1 MDAICICIRQA
12 LHFQRSMWLEPI
24 SSNRMLSNILGKNEG
39 IERKPYIPFVSE
51 LDNLQFGRSMF
62 IEPINSN
69 YMFSYML

>member
-1 MDAICICIRQA
+1 
-12 LHFQRSMWLEPI
+12 MWLEPI